1 MGRLRDGALSNS
13 PRAVARR
20 AKYVKKGDS
29 SGSGTS
35 GEEGGAPGAAEDL
48 KESTPDRASIGVVA
62 DEPEPVVA
70 SVAQYHCTNCLS
82 EVSLRMAECPRCG
95 ASLRWGDMN
104 LDNS

>member
-35 GEEGGAPGAAEDL
+35 GEEGGGLLELLRTSKNRRP
-48 KESTPDRASIGVVA
+48 IGRRLVLWLT
-62 DEPEPVVA
+62 
-70 SVAQYHCTNCLS
+70 SRSQ
-82 EVSLRMAECPRCG
+82 
-95 ASLRWGDMN
+95 
-104 LDNS
+104 